1 LSQTPR
7 ITIGIPVFRGE
18 TLVAD
23 ALRSVEAQTFR
34 DFKVIISVDG
44 GDKRSAAACRPF
56 ERDPR
61 FRVVV
66 QNEQLGWAG
75 NINWLTHQA
84 DTEFF
89 VYLAQDDKVDPV
101 AYETLLAHADR
112 HPEALVVYPDI
123 QWFGARDWIQSEP
136 EPTDSPVEKTIASL
150 ACCPWIAFVGLRRTE
165 IMKMTGDLRVDQSQS
180 AFEDVIWVMK
190 ARRLGAIHRVA
201 RPLHMKRLHDGM
213 VTMSKRKWT
222 PDFRR
227 RIWIDA
233 WTRMLAAALDAAENS
248 GDVRRMLAVTLKRL
262 AVSAPD
268 LDWFFDLVPLHVM
281 ERRRLVADFIAHLQQ
296 QGTIDL
302 PARLGESWATIR
314 QWGLKECGLE
324 LGIGGF
330 LRLAYQQPRKLIA
343 ATTLGR
349 RLVSGG
355 ESDR

>member
-1 LSQTPR
+1 MSRTPR
-7 ITIGIPVFRGE
+7 ITIGIPVFHGE

-44 GDKRSAAACRPF
+44 GDERSAAACRPF

-89 VYLAQDDKVDPV
+89 VYLAQDDKADPV
-101 AYETLLAHADR
+101 CYETLLAHADR
-112 HPEALVVYPDI
+112 HPDALIVYPDI

-136 EPTDSPVEKTIASL
+136 EPTGSPVEKTIASL

-165 IMKMTGDLRVDQSQS
+165 IMRMTGDLRVDQSQS

-190 ARRLGAIHRVA
+190 ARRLGAIHRIA

-222 PDFRR
+222 PTSAAGPGSMPGRECSRPPWTPR
-227 RIWIDA
+227 RI
-233 WTRMLAAALDAAENS
+233 
-248 GDVRRMLAVTLKRL
+248 
-262 AVSAPD
+262 
-268 LDWFFDLVPLHVM
+268 
-281 ERRRLVADFIAHLQQ
+281 
-296 QGTIDL
+296 
-302 PARLGESWATIR
+302 PATYAGCSQSR
-314 QWGLKECGLE
+314 
-324 LGIGGF
+324 
-330 LRLAYQQPRKLIA
+330 
-343 ATTLGR
+343 
-349 RLVSGG
+349 
-355 ESDR
+355 